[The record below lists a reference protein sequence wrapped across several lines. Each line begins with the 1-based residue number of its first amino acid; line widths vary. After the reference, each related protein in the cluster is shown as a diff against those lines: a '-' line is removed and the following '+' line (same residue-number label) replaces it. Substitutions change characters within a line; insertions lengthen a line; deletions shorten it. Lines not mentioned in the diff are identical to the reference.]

1 MISSKLLLVF
11 FGVVLL
17 VNFSNAEENQLDPKK
32 KHQIIK
38 HLLKSQKD
46 IRKALLRI
54 RQQIINDGRPLTGGG
69 EDGSSEE
76 SAEYH
81 REEQWEIQHVRRKM
95 AKRVNEIAVSF
106 VEIAALIEQIKRKV
120 EEEIRK
126 SGGSGPSLPGNPEPS
141 EIILR
146 PCC

>member
-1 MISSKLLLVF
+1 MITSKLLLVF

-17 VNFSNAEENQLDPKK
+17 VNFSNGEENHLDPEK

-54 RQQIINDGRPLTGGG
+54 RQHIVNDGRPPTDGGG
-69 EDGSSEE
+69 DDSEEE

-81 REEQWEIQHVRRKM
+81 QEEQWEIQHVRRKM
-95 AKRVNEIAVSF
+95 AKRVNEIAESF
-106 VEIAALIEQIKRKV
+106 VEIAALIEQINRKV
-120 EEEIRK
+120 EEEIQK
-126 SGGSGPSLPGNPEPS
+126 SGGSGPSPPGNPEPS